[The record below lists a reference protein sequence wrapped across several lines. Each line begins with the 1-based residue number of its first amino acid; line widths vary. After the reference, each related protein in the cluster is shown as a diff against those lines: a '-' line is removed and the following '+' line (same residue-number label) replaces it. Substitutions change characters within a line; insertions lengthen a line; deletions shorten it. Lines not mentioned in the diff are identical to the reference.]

1 MQEINN
7 ICRAFLWSGDY
18 FSHRPGNVSWEHVCT
33 PKGEGGL
40 GLRRITLWNVAAL
53 GRYVWAIEAKK
64 DSLWLRWINAVYIKG
79 AEWWSYVPTQD
90 SSWYWKRICEVKEQ
104 MKMIYTAQQLTN
116 MQKFSIQECYKKLTG
131 ENEKVNWSKFVWNR
145 LTLPKHR
152 FICWLVMKERLNI
165 ALRLRNMGIIDDPLC
180 RLCGTEDETHLHIF
194 FNCPFSLEVCKSISK
209 WMQFELFGDSIDSS
223 CRKVLTSRR
232 SRFQKQSLLA
242 VLGAAIYFIWL
253 ARNDAVWNSKIDI
266 IRYHVHRI
274 QKVCIDRIY
283 SVIPYKITNRD
294 KSWLR
299 DRANSMMICN

>member
-1 MQEINN
+1 
-7 ICRAFLWSGDY
+7 
-18 FSHRPGNVSWEHVCT
+18 
-33 PKGEGGL
+33 
-40 GLRRITLWNVAAL
+40 
-53 GRYVWAIEAKK
+53 
-64 DSLWLRWINAVYIKG
+64 
-79 AEWWSYVPTQD
+79 
-90 SSWYWKRICEVKEQ
+90 
-104 MKMIYTAQQLTN
+104 MIYTAQQLTN
-116 MQKFSIQECYKKLTG
+116 MQQFSIQECYKKLTG

-165 ALRLRNMGIIDDPLC
+165 ALRLRNMGITDDPLC
-180 RLCGTEDETHLHIF
+180 RLCGIEDETHLHLF

-266 IRYHVHRI
+266 IRHNVHRI
-274 QKVCIDRIY
+274 QKVC
-283 SVIPYKITNRD
+283 VIRYGALEIGAVPGIKYMHGELNGSLRRHNLTWKHIRKLIRNRYI
-294 KSWLR
+294 L
-299 DRANSMMICN
+299 NL